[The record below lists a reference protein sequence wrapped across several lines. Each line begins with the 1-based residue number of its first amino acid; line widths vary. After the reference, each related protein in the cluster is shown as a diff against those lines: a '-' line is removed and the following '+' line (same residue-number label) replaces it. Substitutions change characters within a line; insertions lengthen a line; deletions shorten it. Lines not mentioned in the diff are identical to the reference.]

1 MKVEPVF
8 ISDFFELNDRLDEL
22 GVFDSI
28 INKDSHFF
36 INLLRLKK
44 SDTPEFSNAY
54 ERVNDFFSNI
64 MILLSASKDKGD
76 RFYREAL
83 KKFSFSGLNGVNLGF
98 SETGVDAG
106 FGRVLSEK
114 VISDAFDIVKNGST
128 QPEIF
133 QLVGLFE
140 ENVAA
145 DRLSDMIATI
155 IKPDIEAYTRRINQA
170 LQINQT
176 HYPDVEFINE
186 IAINPF
192 KNCELLYLPTEV
204 LHELPI
210 ARCWDDID
218 RVISENEKIRNEVN
232 EAVGLEWRKMCS
244 AEKKNYLKQHIFM
257 DAERCAK
264 IIEGYREEDIAPY
277 CVDNDLE
284 YFVADAFKG
293 MKRSGAFN
301 FLEHADKREIGSYD
315 AALKVLDIFKDWVEH
330 NKGWD
335 EIQSA
340 STQRREKAVQRML
353 HLSGKYY
360 CESSNIDMSFE
371 ANEGPGPVDLKVSR
385 GNDKTVVEIKL
396 SSNNDYL
403 HGFEEQIESYAQ
415 AEGTNNR
422 IFVYV
427 MVGNPGR
434 NQKIKEQYQKMLD
447 EGKNPP
453 YLYMIDSEKQ
463 TSASNA

>member
-232 EAVGLEWRKMCS
+232 
-244 AEKKNYLKQHIFM
+244 
-257 DAERCAK
+257 
-264 IIEGYREEDIAPY
+264 
-277 CVDNDLE
+277 
-284 YFVADAFKG
+284 
-293 MKRSGAFN
+293 
-301 FLEHADKREIGSYD
+301 
-315 AALKVLDIFKDWVEH
+315 
-330 NKGWD
+330 
-335 EIQSA
+335 
-340 STQRREKAVQRML
+340 
-353 HLSGKYY
+353 
-360 CESSNIDMSFE
+360 
-371 ANEGPGPVDLKVSR
+371 
-385 GNDKTVVEIKL
+385 
-396 SSNNDYL
+396 
-403 HGFEEQIESYAQ
+403 
-415 AEGTNNR
+415 
-422 IFVYV
+422 
-427 MVGNPGR
+427 
-434 NQKIKEQYQKMLD
+434 
-447 EGKNPP
+447 
-453 YLYMIDSEKQ
+453 
-463 TSASNA
+463 